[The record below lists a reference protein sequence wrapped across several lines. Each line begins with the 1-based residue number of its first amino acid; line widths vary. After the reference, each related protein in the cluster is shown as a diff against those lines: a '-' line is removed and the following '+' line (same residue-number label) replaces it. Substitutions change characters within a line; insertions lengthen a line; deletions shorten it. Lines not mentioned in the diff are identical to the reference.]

1 MTHVGVLWIWVWLI
15 QTLSIYTTSC
25 YLVTISLSSSFSCV
39 CQSFPLWL
47 LWRRRR
53 AFFEKRAKIYAHLR
67 GDISQKGDAYT
78 QGSKSVYAALCIEYT
93 YRNRGLNIVNLLWNV
108 KTTSLPITQ
117 LKNPHW
123 LQTQPRICNFCWSFF
138 FFLHW
143 LTKWI
148 LLKLLLVSNLS

>member
-1 MTHVGVLWIWVWLI
+1 MENNSCGGILNLGMTSF
-15 QTLSIYTTSC
+15 QTLYIYTTSC

-78 QGSKSVYAALCIEYT
+78 QGSKSVYAAL
-93 YRNRGLNIVNLLWNV
+93 
-108 KTTSLPITQ
+108 
-117 LKNPHW
+117 
-123 LQTQPRICNFCWSFF
+123 
-138 FFLHW
+138 
-143 LTKWI
+143 
-148 LLKLLLVSNLS
+148 